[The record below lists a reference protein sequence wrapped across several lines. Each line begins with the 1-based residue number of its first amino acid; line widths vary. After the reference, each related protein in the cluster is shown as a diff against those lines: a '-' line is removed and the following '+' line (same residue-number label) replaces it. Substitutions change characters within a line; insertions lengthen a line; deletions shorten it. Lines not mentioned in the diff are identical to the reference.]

1 MQELSLYQF
10 FTDKFNS
17 SKIPYAVTGSVAS
30 IIYGQPRMTHDV
42 DIVINLNI
50 NRAKEFLSLF
60 PADEFYCPPVE
71 ILKTEILKNV
81 RGHCNLIHN
90 ESGFKADIYFC
101 GTDEFQKWALTNAK
115 HFDFNNRKIAVAPPE
130 YVIIKKLEF
139 YKEGKSS
146 KHLDDIKAILFNS
159 KEVINF
165 PVLQKYISE
174 FGLNKEWELFSGS

>member
-1 MQELSLYQF
+1 MNF
-10 FTDKFNS
+10 
-17 SKIPYAVTGSVAS
+17 
-30 IIYGQPRMTHDV
+30 
-42 DIVINLNI
+42 
-50 NRAKEFLSLF
+50 
-60 PADEFYCPPVE
+60 
-71 ILKTEILKNV
+71 KN
-81 RGHCNLIHN
+81 GHV
-90 ESGFKADIYFC
+90 
-101 GTDEFQKWALTNAK
+101 TNAK
-115 HFDFNNRKIAVAPPE
+115 HFDFNNSKIAVAPPE